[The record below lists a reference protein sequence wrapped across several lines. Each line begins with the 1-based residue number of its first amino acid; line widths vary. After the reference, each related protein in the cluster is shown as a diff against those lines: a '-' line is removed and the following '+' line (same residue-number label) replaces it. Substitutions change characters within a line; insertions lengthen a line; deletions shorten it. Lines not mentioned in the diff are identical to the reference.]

1 MTPMIPDT
9 EDPRIA
15 AIAAALILTPAKH
28 ENLEDDLR
36 AFLIACKATMAVVRQ
51 GPDLDVEAVLAS
63 LK

>member
-1 MTPMIPDT
+1 MAQVIPDT

-15 AIAAALILTPAKH
+15 AIAAALVLAPARGV
-28 ENLEDDLR
+28 NLEDDLR
-36 AFLIACKATMAVVRQ
+36 AFLTACKATMAVVRE